1 MSASATFT
9 VRELLRATDD
19 RDWPRV
25 LELMADD
32 SVTRNSV
39 GRIYMGHAG
48 VDDWRQDN
56 DAANASRHFDAV
68 EVRDLGGGYVLVV
81 GAEHHEPRRG
91 GPVAMPGAWIYHVRG
106 GRVKACL
113 YFRTEGEA
121 IGSLTGPGR
130 GERTVEIVERW
141 VTAFNRDDL
150 DALLTELD
158 EELRFRPVL
167 VDGEIIEGIDRFID
181 ALVKLRVHYDDVL
194 IEEVEVDEIG
204 EGYAIATTTVRAVD
218 DEDVAWRHLA
228 HAVRI
233 RKGRIAEWLS
243 FERVEAAR
251 LAIPFGRSVAPVKH
265 QAR

>member
-1 MSASATFT
+1 MQNSPATT
-9 VRELLRATDD
+9 VQALLRATDANE
-19 RDWPRV
+19 WPRV
-25 LELMADD
+25 LELMAED
-32 SVTRNSV
+32 SITRNSV

-48 VDDWRQDN
+48 IDDWRQDN
-56 DAANASRHFDAV
+56 DAANASRHFDAA

-81 GAEHHEPRRG
+81 GAEHHEPRQG
-91 GPVAMPGAWIYHVRG
+91 APVAMPGAWIYHVRD

-113 YFRTEGEA
+113 YFRTEREA
-121 IGSLTGPGR
+121 LASLTGPGR
-130 GERTVEIVERW
+130 GERTVEIVERC
-141 VTAFNRDDL
+141 VSAFNRDDL

-167 VDGEIIEGIDRFID
+167 VDGEVVEGIDRFID

-194 IEEVEVDEIG
+194 VEDVEVDEIG

-218 DEDVAWRHLA
+218 DDDVAWRRLA

-233 RKGRIAEWLS
+233 REGRIAEWLP

-251 LAIPFGRSVAPVKH
+251 LAIPFGGSVASVKD